1 MLKDDSKDVE
11 ASFTSNNPIVVI
23 DEAMERMGYFS
34 HFAAFS
40 LACAF
45 FEYFSYKN
53 LGKKCVDIGGLAKKK
68 GDDPTLYEFT
78 KGLKENGIINHET
91 YKKMN
96 KVRKIRNKMIHP
108 KGDISYLYKPTKD
121 ERLQIET
128 AKECIEI
135 LLNYRVKKK
144 KKPS

>member
-1 MLKDDSKDVE
+1 
-11 ASFTSNNPIVVI
+11 
-23 DEAMERMGYFS
+23 MGYFS

-40 LACAF
+40 LACTF

-53 LGKKCVDIGGLAKKK
+53 LGKIGVDIGGLARKK
-68 GDDPTLYEFT
+68 GDDPTLYELS

-96 KVRKIRNKMIHP
+96 IVRKIRNKMIHP
-108 KGDISYLYKPTKD
+108 KGDVSYLYKPTEA

-128 AKECIEI
+128 AKECIR
-135 LLNYRVKKK
+135 LLIEY
-144 KKPS
+144 KPSK